1 MKKFSVSKM
10 LLALSAIALVP
21 SACQQDEMPE
31 TVGGLPEDVVL
42 KAQTSL
48 S

>member
-31 TVGGLPEDVVL
+31 TVGGLPIVFIFL
-42 KAQTSL
+42 QMKRK
-48 S
+48 